1 MIVLL
6 VAALIAMLIV
16 GRCLLRA
23 PLATL
28 ACIGLIGFALH
39 AGVVTL
45 PAAIRTPAAQL
56 SRDVHAWQQRQADT
70 LSCELAQASA
80 ARTLADAA
88 LDRASRL
95 CSATGPTAP

>member
-6 VAALIAMLIV
+6 LSVLAAVLIA

-28 ACIGLIGFALH
+28 MCLGLVGFALH

-56 SRDVHAWQQRQADT
+56 SRDVRDWQQQQADT

-80 ARTLADAA
+80 ARTMADAA
-88 LDRASRL
+88 LARVSRL
-95 CSATGPTAP
+95 CSKP